1 MILLKSVASLK
12 RFLQNNLEKQN
23 IFRILTYNIKNTDMR
38 QYIRILEVPFYLLVI
53 ALACLERGNPGV
65 AVMLVLVSVGRLIVN
80 SVTDE
85 FNYKR

>member
-1 MILLKSVASLK
+1 MK
-12 RFLQNNLEKQN
+12 
-23 IFRILTYNIKNTDMR
+23 

-53 ALACLERGNPGV
+53 ALACLERGSTGV
-65 AVMLVLVSVGRLIVN
+65 AVMLILVSIGRLIVN

>member
-1 MILLKSVASLK
+1 MILLRNVANLK
-12 RFLQNNLEKQN
+12 RFPQNNLEKQN
-23 IFRILTYNIKNTDMR
+23 TFRILTYNIKNTDMR

-53 ALACLERGNPGV
+53 ALACLERGNTGV
-65 AVMLVLVSVGRLIVN
+65 AVMLILVSVGRLIVN

>member
-1 MILLKSVASLK
+1 
-12 RFLQNNLEKQN
+12 
-23 IFRILTYNIKNTDMR
+23 MR

-53 ALACLERGNPGV
+53 ALACLERGDTGV
-65 AVMLVLVSVGRLIVN
+65 AVMLILVSVGRLIGN